1 MNLEPTFFGAIKV
14 QLMPEG
20 YARMEISNEY
30 GHEIT
35 REDAKDICKYIYD
48 SVEGKRVAT
57 MIVSPSNTGINLDFG
72 VSQEFSSNKYLSGIR
87 VAEAFVIS
95 SKSSRLIVDFYARL
109 NRKRNLKVFKLEMD
123 AKVWVLE
130 ELAKAT
136 NKDLNGDKAN
146 VR

>member
-35 REDAKDICKYIYD
+35 REDAKNICKFIYD
-48 SVEGKRVAT
+48 SNEGKDLAT
-57 MIVSPSNTGINLDFG
+57 MIVSPSNTGVNLGFG
-72 VSQEFSSNKYLSGIR
+72 VSQEFSNNEYLSKIR

-95 SKSSRLIVDFYARL
+95 SRASRLIVDFYAML
-109 NRKRNLKVFKLEMD
+109 NRKRNLKVFKMEID
-123 AKVWVLE
+123 AKVWVIE
-130 ELAKAT
+130 ELAKISTTAS
-136 NKDLNGDKAN
+136 NNI
-146 VR
+146 V

>member
-35 REDAKDICKYIYD
+35 REDAKNICKFIYD
-48 SVEGKRVAT
+48 SNEGKDLAT
-57 MIVSPSNTGINLDFG
+57 MIVSPSNTGVNLGFG
-72 VSQEFSSNKYLSGIR
+72 VSQEFSNNEYLSKIR

-95 SKSSRLIVDFYARL
+95 SRASRLIVDFYAML
-109 NRKRNLKVFKLEMD
+109 NRKRNLKVFKMEID
-123 AKVWVLE
+123 AKVWVIE
-130 ELAKAT
+130 ELAKISNTAS
-136 NKDLNGDKAN
+136 NNI
-146 VR
+146 V

>member
-35 REDAKDICKYIYD
+35 REDAKNICKFIYD
-48 SVEGKRVAT
+48 SNEGKDLAT
-57 MIVSPSNTGINLDFG
+57 MIVSPSNTGVNLGFG
-72 VSQEFSSNKYLSGIR
+72 VSQEFSNNEYLSKIR

-95 SKSSRLIVDFYARL
+95 SRASRLIVDFYAML
-109 NRKRNLKVFKLEMD
+109 NRKRNLKVFKMEID
-123 AKVWVLE
+123 AKVWVIE
-130 ELAKAT
+130 ELAKISNTAS
-136 NKDLNGDKAN
+136 NKI
-146 VR
+146 V